1 MTAWLGF
8 FWLLFVIVLA
18 TWAIAAVV
26 ATAISIIPERLR
38 LRPEVRAR
46 RALLTALLPSVVPGI
61 AVVSVFALAAAK
73 PLGLVADH
81 CIYHGPGHPHLCLE
95 HLPAIAVGHLHV
107 VGAAIALAL
116 LLLLLTRYLMR
127 EWRMIA
133 RLQAMQALAH
143 GRGRLRILED
153 EHCLALAI
161 NLRDPV
167 VLLSRGLMERLTRR
181 ERRIVV
187 GHEVAHLRRSDLLR
201 NYLFEFL
208 LLAHTPTAAQRL
220 RASWR
225 QALEERADD
234 CVAARYGA
242 DAVAGALLQVV
253 RAPTRK
259 FASAL
264 SVAGANPL
272 RRIERLLAPREVSG
286 RHFGF
291 ELSYA
296 VVLLVLAV
304 TVPTTHHAL
313 ETLIGVLTGG

>member
-1 MTAWLGF
+1 MTSWLGF
-8 FWLLFVIVLA
+8 FWLLFVIVLV
-18 TWAIAAVV
+18 TWAIAAVL
-26 ATAISIIPERLR
+26 ATVISIIPERLR
-38 LRPEVRAR
+38 LPPGVRAR
-46 RALLTALLPSVVPGI
+46 RALLTALLPWAVPII
-61 AVVSVFALAAAK
+61 AVVSLFAIAAAK
-73 PLGLVADH
+73 PLGLIADH
-81 CIYHGPGHPHLCLE
+81 CDYHGPGHPHLCLQ
-95 HLPAIAVGHLHV
+95 HLPAISMGHLHV
-107 VGAAIALAL
+107 LGAAIVLAL
-116 LLLLLTRYLMR
+116 LLLVLTRYLLR

-133 RLQAMQALAH
+133 RLQVMQALAH

-153 EHCLALAI
+153 KHCLALAA

-187 GHEVAHLRRSDLLR
+187 GHEVAHLRHSDLLR

-208 LLAHTPTAAQRL
+208 LLLHTPSAAQKL
-220 RASWR
+220 RAAWR
-225 QALEERADD
+225 QALEEQADD
-234 CVAARYGA
+234 CVATRYGA

-259 FASAL
+259 FVTVLSA
-264 SVAGANPL
+264 AGANPL
-272 RRIERLLAPREVSG
+272 RRIERLLAPREVPG

-296 VVLLVLAV
+296 IVLLVFAV
-304 TVPTTHHAL
+304 TVVTTHHAL

>member
-18 TWAIAAVV
+18 TWAIAAVA

-46 RALLTALLPSVVPGI
+46 RALLTALLPWAVPVI

-73 PLGLVADH
+73 PLGLIADH
-81 CIYHGPGHPHLCLE
+81 CIYHGPGHPHLCLQ
-95 HLPAIAVGHLHV
+95 HLPAIAMGHLHV
-107 VGAAIALAL
+107 FAAAIALAL
-116 LLLLLTRYLMR
+116 LLLLLTRYLLR

-133 RLQAMQALAH
+133 RLQVMQALAH

-153 EHCLALAI
+153 KHCLALAT

-187 GHEVAHLRRSDLLR
+187 GHEVAHLRHSDLLR

-208 LLAHTPTAAQRL
+208 LLLHTPSAARRL

-242 DAVAGALLQVV
+242 DAVAGALLQIV

-272 RRIERLLAPREVSG
+272 RRIERLLAPREMPG
-286 RHFGF
+286 RQLGF
-291 ELSYA
+291 EFSYA
-296 VVLLVLAV
+296 VVLVAIAV
-304 TVPTTHHAL
+304 TVITTHHAL

>member
-8 FWLLFVIVLA
+8 FWLVFVIVVA
-18 TWAIAAVV
+18 TWAIATVI
-26 ATAISIIPERLR
+26 ATALAIMPERLH
-38 LRPEVRAR
+38 LPPEVRAR
-46 RALLTALLPSVVPGI
+46 RGLLKALLPWAVPVI
-61 AVVSVFALAAAK
+61 ATVSVFALAAAK
-73 PLGLVADH
+73 PLGLIADH
-81 CIYHGPGHPHLCLE
+81 CIYHGPGHPHLCLQ
-95 HLPAIAVGHLHV
+95 HLPAITMGHLH
-107 VGAAIALAL
+107 GLAAAIVLAL
-116 LLLLLTRYLMR
+116 LLLVLTRYLLR
-127 EWRMIA
+127 ERGMIA

-153 EHCLALAI
+153 KHCLALAA
-161 NLRDPV
+161 NLRHPV

-187 GHEVAHLRRSDLLR
+187 GHEVAHLRHSDLLR

-208 LLAHTPTAAQRL
+208 LLLHTPSAAQQL

-225 QALEERADD
+225 QALEEQADD

-253 RAPTRK
+253 RAPRCK
-259 FASAL
+259 FATVL

-272 RRIERLLAPREVSG
+272 RRIERLLAPREVPG
-286 RHFGF
+286 RHVGF

-296 VVLLVLAV
+296 VVLLAFAV
-304 TVPTTHHAL
+304 TMIATHHAL
-313 ETLIGVLTGG
+313 ETLFGVLTGG

>member
-1 MTAWLGF
+1 MTPWLGF
-8 FWLLFVIVLA
+8 FWLLFVVVLV
-18 TWAIAAVV
+18 TWASAAAV
-26 ATAISIIPERLR
+26 ATMISIIPEQLH
-38 LRPEVRAR
+38 LPPGVRAR
-46 RALLTALLPSVVPGI
+46 RALLTALLPWAVPVI
-61 AVVSVFALAAAK
+61 AVVSLIALAAAK
-73 PLGLVADH
+73 PLGLIADH
-81 CIYHGPGHPHLCLE
+81 CVYHGPGHPHLCLQ
-95 HLPAIAVGHLHV
+95 HLPAISVGHLHV
-107 VGAAIALAL
+107 LGAVIVLASL
-116 LLLLLTRYLMR
+116 LLVLTRYLLR

-133 RLQAMQALAH
+133 RLRVMQALAH

-153 EHCLALAI
+153 KHCLALAA

-187 GHEVAHLRRSDLLR
+187 GHEVAHLRHSDLLL

-208 LLAHTPTAAQRL
+208 LLLHTPSAAQTL

-259 FASAL
+259 FTTIL

-272 RRIERLLAPREVSG
+272 RRIERLLAQREVPG

-291 ELSYA
+291 ELCYA
-296 VVLLVLAV
+296 VVLLVFAA
-304 TVPTTHHAL
+304 TVVATHHAL
-313 ETLIGVLTGG
+313 ETLIGVLTSG

>member
-8 FWLLFVIVLA
+8 FWLLFLIVLA

-38 LRPEVRAR
+38 LQPEVRAR
-46 RALLTALLPSVVPGI
+46 RALLTALLPWAVPVI

-73 PLGLVADH
+73 PLGLIADH
-81 CIYHGPGHPHLCLE
+81 CIYHGPGHPHLCLQ
-95 HLPAIAVGHLHV
+95 HLPAISMGHLHLL
-107 VGAAIALAL
+107 GAAIVLAL
-116 LLLLLTRYLMR
+116 LLLVVTRYLLR
-127 EWRMIA
+127 ERRMIA
-133 RLQAMQALAH
+133 RLQVMQALAH
-143 GRGRLRILED
+143 GRGRLRILEN
-153 EHCLALAI
+153 EQCLALAA
-161 NLRDPV
+161 NLRNPV

-187 GHEVAHLRRSDLLR
+187 GHEIAHLRHADLLR

-208 LLAHTPTAAQRL
+208 LLLHIPSAAERL

-234 CVAARYGA
+234 CVAQRYGA
-242 DAVAGALLQVV
+242 DAVAGALLQIV

-264 SVAGANPL
+264 SVAGADPL
-272 RRIERLLAPREVSG
+272 RRIARLLAPREVVR
-286 RHFGF
+286 RHLRF

-296 VVLLVLAV
+296 VVLLVFAV
-304 TVPTTHHAL
+304 TVVATHHAL
-313 ETLIGVLTGG
+313 ETVVGVLTGG